1 MDKTSV
7 LMQVCNENVYRS
19 NPFHV
24 LGLPSNATP
33 KQIRRR
39 KEDLESARELGEQ
52 NWINEFTHYLCKEG
66 TPTEAKVN
74 EAFEVLEDP
83 AKRIVAEF
91 FWFWPIEDSDEAMA
105 DILGG
110 RHTVAISKWSN
121 AALSFGRK
129 RAIAQHNLAV
139 IYQLLAIEG
148 ENKMLEGS
156 SSIKL
161 DTEGY
166 WCKSFDYW
174 EELADEDDF
183 WSIFEQRMR
192 EFDDPRLTGGFVR
205 RIREE
210 FPVAFDNINARFA
223 LRYALKDDVVE
234 AQRHVHYMKKT
245 MSGIDD
251 VEQSFET
258 LFEPLER
265 KIVSGIKGCD
275 ELLAKDSANG
285 AQCAEQL
292 LTLSNDIVTAANY
305 LLDADNPLR
314 CRILEG
320 IFQACNNYLVAFGNQ
335 TKKWKE
341 CLDLNERLK
350 PLACTDA
357 LRKRVE
363 ENGKILEGN
372 VEDAID
378 ETICFSCGK
387 RNGEKR
393 LFGGVV
399 TISKKAVAL
408 YGNIQRN
415 YESFGGVRFSKH
427 DIEVPCCEKCSVI
440 SNDKLYKFPPI
451 AKAMQAGFFIGS
463 APTDSQMRQ
472 AWGLPA
478 QKVALPQRSVW
489 HLQKP

>member
-1 MDKTSV
+1 MDRPSI
-7 LMQVCNENVYRS
+7 LMLVCTENVYRD

-24 LGLPSNATP
+24 LGLPSTATP

-39 KEDLESARELGEQ
+39 KEDLESAHELGGRS
-52 NWINEFTHYLCKEG
+52 WINEFKHYLGKEG
-66 TPTEAKVN
+66 IPTEAKVN

-91 FWFWPIEDSDEAMA
+91 FWFWPTEDSDAAIA
-105 DILGG
+105 DILSG
-110 RHTVAISKWSN
+110 RNTDAISKWSN
-121 AALSFGRK
+121 LALSFGRK

-148 ENKMLEGS
+148 EYKALEGS
-156 SSIKL
+156 GSI
-161 DTEGY
+161 DRETEVY
-166 WCKSFDYW
+166 WSRSFGYW

-183 WSIFEQRMR
+183 WSLFEQRMR

-205 RIREE
+205 RVREE

-223 LRYALKDDVVE
+223 LRYALKDNAIE
-234 AQRHVHYMKKT
+234 ARRHVQYVKKT

-265 KIVSGIKGCD
+265 KIVNGIKECD
-275 ELLAKDSANG
+275 KLLAKDSANG
-285 AQCAEQL
+285 AQCAKQL
-292 LTLSNDIVTAANY
+292 LTLSKDIVTAANY

-320 IFQACNNYLVAFGNQ
+320 IFQACNHYLVAFGNQ

-341 CLDLNERLK
+341 CLVLNEQLQ

-357 LRKRVE
+357 LKKRVE
-363 ENGKILEGN
+363 ENGKILVRN
-372 VEDAID
+372 AEDEVD
-378 ETICFSCGK
+378 ETRCYSCGK

-393 LFGGVV
+393 LIGGVV
-399 TISKKAVAL
+399 KISKKKVTL
-408 YGNIQRN
+408 CGDIQRN
-415 YESFGGVRFSKH
+415 YESFGSVRFSKRE
-427 DIEVPCCEKCSVI
+427 IEVPCCEKCKVI
-440 SNDKLYKFPPI
+440 KNEKLYQFQPI
-451 AKAMQAGFFIGS
+451 AKALQAGFVIES
-463 APTDSQMRQ
+463 EPTDFQMRRV
-472 AWGLPA
+472 WGLPEE
-478 QKVALPQRSVW
+478 KVELPQRDIW
-489 HLQKP
+489 NLQEP